1 MDGVADRIKRGE
13 RERGRGKRPGW
24 FSPFFLRRQA
34 GRECTWAKRDADFL
48 LGSPNPLPQK
58 PWMRERDTVN

>member
-13 RERGRGKRPGW
+13 RERGRGKGQGG
-24 FSPFFLRRQA
+24 SFFLRRQA
-34 GRECTWAKRDADFL
+34 GHECTWAKRDADFL
-48 LGSPNPLPQK
+48 LGSPNPIPQK